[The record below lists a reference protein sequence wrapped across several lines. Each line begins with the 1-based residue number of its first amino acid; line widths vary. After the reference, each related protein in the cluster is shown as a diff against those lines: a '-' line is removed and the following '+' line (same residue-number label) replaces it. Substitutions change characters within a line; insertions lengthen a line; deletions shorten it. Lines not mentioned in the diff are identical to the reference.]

1 MASGL
6 AEGATTGGASGTSAP
21 RSTAE
26 TWASERTP
34 NTVMPGTR
42 PASAACGSG
51 TNTRLMPWAD
61 AAMTIGSTPGTG
73 RSPPDTDSSPMKA
86 HPSSR
91 LGRQLLVLLVGSQDR
106 DRDGQV
112 VVGAASWAGR
122 PGTAGS

>member
-6 AEGATTGGASGTSAP
+6 ADEATTGGASGTSTP

-26 TWASERTP
+26 TCASDRTP

-51 TNTRLMPWAD
+51 TNTRPMPRAA

-73 RSPPDTDSSPMKA
+73 RSPPETESSPMKA
-86 HPSSR
+86 QPSSKSD
-91 LGRQLLVLLVGSQDR
+91 VS
-106 DRDGQV
+106 
-112 VVGAASWAGR
+112 S
-122 PGTAGS
+122 S